1 MLRRREKRRM
11 MMMISSDLFSSVV
24 ICHYATVTTVNDT
37 FNATGSSKHNTAHI
51 TYTLRNGPTSPD
63 VLFVVVVVDDVKDE
77 DE

>member
-24 ICHYATVTTVNDT
+24 ICHY
-37 FNATGSSKHNTAHI
+37 ATGSSKHNTAHI

-63 VLFVVVVVDDVKDE
+63 VLFVVVVVDDVKDD

>member
-1 MLRRREKRRM
+1 
-11 MMMISSDLFSSVV
+11 MMISSDLFSSVV

-51 TYTLRNGPTSPD
+51 TYTTIITLRNGPTSPD
-63 VLFVVVVVDDVKDE
+63 VLFVVVVVDDVKDD